1 MAASRTSSR
10 SPSPARFRLRV
21 AIGLLV
27 AVATVA
33 CAPRRPVV
41 PAPDVM
47 PPFVPDVG
55 DEEWNAAIPAEGS
68 RIVPPRLLAGPARI
82 DRSQLRSVPRPAV
95 TTIAHII
102 RADGTIG
109 LYRITRSTS
118 AELTAKLIEMMRA
131 QVYEP
136 PRLNGDPVAVRG
148 EVTYELRR
156 GR

>member
-10 SPSPARFRLRV
+10 RPWFARFRARV
-21 AIGLLV
+21 AIGVLV
-27 AVATVA
+27 ATATVA

-41 PAPDVM
+41 PAPDVI
-47 PPFVPDVG
+47 PPFVPDVS

-68 RIVPPRLLAGPARI
+68 RIVAPHLLAGPARI
-82 DRSQLRSVPRPAV
+82 ERGQLRAIRRPAV

-118 AELTAKLIEMMRA
+118 AELTAKVIEMMRA

-156 GR
+156 GG